1 MSEELTYVLDSMEK
15 LIGGTRS
22 DQLSNPTPCD
32 KWTVRDLINHFVG
45 GGHMFAMLYRGG
57 SLPDMDPHAEMP
69 DMVGP
74 DPAASAHAA
83 RVDFDSALAEPGVMD
98 LTVHLPIGS
107 VPAPVGLQIAT
118 FDVLVHCWDL
128 ATATGQQFDPP
139 ADLVATAQNYA
150 QQLLPP
156 EARDGDTF
164 KAEVQA
170 PASASPVA
178 KLAAFT
184 GRAV

>member
-1 MSEELTYVLDSMEK
+1 MSEHLPYVLDSMEN
-15 LIGGTRS
+15 LVRGTRP
-22 DQLSNPTPCD
+22 DQLSNPTPCE

-45 GGHMFAMLYRGG
+45 GGHMFAMLYRGEAM
-57 SLPDMDPHAEMP
+57 PDMHGEIP

-83 RVDFDSALAEPGVMD
+83 RADFDAALSEPGVMD
-98 LTVHLPIGS
+98 RTVHLPIGS

-139 ADLVATAQNYA
+139 ADVVTAAVGYA
-150 QQLLPP
+150 QQLLPR

-164 KAEVQA
+164 KDEVTP
-170 PASASPVA
+170 PADASPFT
-178 KLAAFT
+178 KLVAFT

>member
-1 MSEELTYVLDSMEK
+1 MSQELTYVLDSMEK

-45 GGHMFAMLYRGG
+45 GGHMFAMLYRGEP
-57 SLPDMDPHAEMP
+57 LPDMSGPVP

-83 RVDFDSALAEPGVMD
+83 RTDFDAALAEPGVMD

-139 ADLVATAQNYA
+139 ADLVANAQNYA

-156 EARDGDTF
+156 AARDGDTF
-164 KAEVQA
+164 KTEVIP
-170 PASASPVA
+170 PASASPLA
-178 KLAAFT
+178 KLAAYT
-184 GRAV
+184 GRPV

>member
-1 MSEELTYVLDSMEK
+1 MSQELTYVLDSMEK

-45 GGHMFAMLYRGG
+45 GGHMFAMLYRGE
-57 SLPDMDPHAEMP
+57 SMPEMDPHAPMP
-69 DMVGP
+69 DMVGA

-83 RVDFDSALAEPGVMD
+83 RTDFDAALAEPGVMD
-98 LTVHLPIGS
+98 RTVHLPIGS

-139 ADLVATAQNYA
+139 ADLVSTAQGYA
-150 QQLLPP
+150 RQLLPP

-164 KAEVQA
+164 KAEVTP

-184 GRAV
+184 GRAI